1 LLKAAMPRH
10 FGFIA
15 FAATQVVIDVETL
28 YHLVR
33 REWPLHRILHTYF
46 GATVVGAV
54 VGVAAFAVGEL
65 LIKWW
70 KRDELVQVESATVKP
85 RAFRRNAAL
94 LGGMIGGMSHVLLD
108 SIMHQDIQPLW
119 PFTKANEMLGA
130 VNLVSLHRGCVIA
143 GLVGLAIMFV
153 NRIPRTTE

>member
-1 LLKAAMPRH
+1 MPRH
-10 FGFIA
+10 FGFVA

-33 REWPLHRILHTYF
+33 REWPLHRMLHTYV
-46 GATVVGAV
+46 GASVVGAV

-70 KRDELVQVESATVKP
+70 RRGEPVQPEPEMAKT
-85 RAFRRNAAL
+85 RLIRRNAAL
-94 LGGMIGGMSHVLLD
+94 LGGMIGGISHVLLD

-130 VNLVSLHRGCVIA
+130 VSLASLHRGCVIA

-153 NRIPRTTE
+153 NRIPRAGK

>member
-1 LLKAAMPRH
+1 MPRH

-33 REWPLHRILHTYF
+33 RNWPVHRTLHTYI
-46 GATVVGAV
+46 GASVVGAV
-54 VGVAAFAVGEL
+54 VGGAAFGFGEL

-70 KRDELVQVESATVKP
+70 NRGEPAGGPEIANPKS
-85 RAFRRNAAL
+85 FRRNAAL
-94 LGGMIGGMSHVLLD
+94 FGGMFGGISHVLLD

-130 VNLVSLHRGCVIA
+130 ISLAGLHSGCVIA
-143 GLVGLAIMFV
+143 GLVGLAIMLL